1 MQHDPG
7 WGGSDDDTTRPLTGR
22 APVESVSWP
31 QVIDHLP
38 DGLAVADG
46 EGRLIAA
53 SRRAEDLTGLPLRSM
68 VGEPVQSAL
77 PLSSPGSG
85 SWWDDQ
91 DPWRGLHTRTGTPEQ
106 SLRLPNGRTV
116 LAAARYNRL
125 PDRSVETVVVTMRS
139 TRARERAERDSAA
152 LISTVAH
159 ELRSPLTSV
168 RGFSRTL
175 RQRWSQ
181 LADEQKQW
189 MLHAIETD
197 TQRLSRLVG
206 ELLDISRIDSGRLQ
220 LRLQP
225 IDLSSLVDEQIG
237 RLVSAGH
244 DPARFAVVRAPEPP
258 ELWGD
263 EDRIVQ
269 VVSNLL
275 ENSVRHGAGA
285 VTVSIAQ
292 DSVHV
297 ILLVADEGPGIPP
310 ENRDAVFTRFWQ
322 GSTHGGSGLGLHVVR
337 GLVQAHGGQVEVLDV
352 PGGATFRVLLPAGLP
367 EALR

>member
-1 MQHDPG
+1 M
-7 WGGSDDDTTRPLTGR
+7 
-22 APVESVSWP
+22 ESVSWP
-31 QVIDHLP
+31 RVIDHLP

-53 SRRAEDLTGLPLRSM
+53 SRRSEDLTGLPLRSM
-68 VGEPVQSAL
+68 VGEPVRSAL
-77 PLSSPGSG
+77 PLSSPAGG
-85 SWWDDQ
+85 SWWDQQ
-91 DPWRGLHTRTGTPEQ
+91 DPWHGLHTRTGTPEQ
-106 SLRLPNGRTV
+106 SLPLPNGRMV
-116 LAAARYNRL
+116 LAAARFNRR

-139 TRARERAERDSAA
+139 TRARERAERDSSA

-220 LRLQP
+220 LRIQP
-225 IDLSSLVDEQIG
+225 IDLSSLVDQQIG

-244 DPARFAVVRAPEPP
+244 DPARFEVVRAPEPP

-292 DSVHV
+292 DSEHV

-337 GLVQAHGGQVEVLDV
+337 GLVQAHGGHVEVLDV

-367 EALR
+367 QALRSSPDG